1 MIMLIF
7 FTHSILF
14 QIQLSLLNKKE
25 IFLTVKYKVHTF
37 ISVDDVSFPKKPKE
51 NFFVFLRVRKVSE
64 KIKTIL
70 FEIRKNKEE
79 KKVRNSKEK
88 FLYLLSYFSII

>member
-7 FTHSILF
+7 FTHSLLF

-70 FEIRKNKEE
+70 FEIRKER
-79 KKVRNSKEK
+79 KKSKK
-88 FLYLLSYFSII
+88 FERKVPLSFIIF